1 MRSSSTL
8 ALALIAHAALAFHH
22 APWRAR
28 AARPLVR
35 MGVGNSFGRLFRIST
50 WGESHGGGVG
60 VTLDGCPPRVQLSRE
75 TIQEELDRRRP
86 GQSRLTTP
94 RNESDQVEILS
105 GVDPS
110 GVTLGTPIG
119 MLVRNKD
126 QRSNDYD
133 TMAVAY
139 RPSHADAT
147 YDAKYGIRAV
157 AGGGRSSARE
167 TIGRVAAGAVAK
179 QLLREYCGCDVLGY
193 VRKVQDI
200 EATEVDVDAMTQ
212 DDVEASLV
220 RCPDPA
226 VSDRM
231 VERIDQIRVK
241 GNSIG
246 GVVEC
251 VARRVPAGLGA
262 PVFEKLEAEL
272 AKACMSLPAAKGFEV
287 GSGFGGTLLSGI
299 EHNDEFYIDANGR
312 TRTRTNRSGGIQG
325 GISNGESVVVR
336 VAFKPTSTIGQLQNT
351 VTRGGE
357 ETTLRG
363 KGRHDPCVLPR
374 AVPMV
379 EAMVAITLADALM
392 CHIAQCGALAPA
404 VEEGSFNALGEQLP
418 TPQWSA
424 AAPPVSRAPAPAE
437 GGKARAAAVS
447 VQAVGEE

>member
-139 RPSHADAT
+139 RPRVMHA
-147 YDAKYGIRAV
+147 
-157 AGGGRSSARE
+157 
-167 TIGRVAAGAVAK
+167 
-179 QLLREYCGCDVLGY
+179 
-193 VRKVQDI
+193 
-200 EATEVDVDAMTQ
+200 
-212 DDVEASLV
+212 
-220 RCPDPA
+220 
-226 VSDRM
+226 
-231 VERIDQIRVK
+231 
-241 GNSIG
+241 
-246 GVVEC
+246 
-251 VARRVPAGLGA
+251 
-262 PVFEKLEAEL
+262 
-272 AKACMSLPAAKGFEV
+272 
-287 GSGFGGTLLSGI
+287 
-299 EHNDEFYIDANGR
+299 
-312 TRTRTNRSGGIQG
+312 
-325 GISNGESVVVR
+325 
-336 VAFKPTSTIGQLQNT
+336 
-351 VTRGGE
+351 
-357 ETTLRG
+357 
-363 KGRHDPCVLPR
+363 
-374 AVPMV
+374 
-379 EAMVAITLADALM
+379 
-392 CHIAQCGALAPA
+392 
-404 VEEGSFNALGEQLP
+404 
-418 TPQWSA
+418 
-424 AAPPVSRAPAPAE
+424 
-437 GGKARAAAVS
+437 
-447 VQAVGEE
+447 